1 VIDPPEETNEMDQ
14 WILACKALMKADVRF
29 LIVGAFGA
37 ELHFLHGTLQI
48 LTRDM
53 DLLLPRDP
61 AEVLRGLLA
70 LRDAGFTLEAGGD
83 QLLPDEVVAAGI
95 VRQSATVKARRGP
108 EWVDL
113 MTWSR
118 DIEFSELWPR
128 RVPFMVRDIEV
139 PVAPLA
145 DILRSKKGAYRMK
158 DRMFLE
164 QFKEVIGEALER
176 ERKRENRQPP
186 AGPLPPD

>member
-1 VIDPPEETNEMDQ
+1 MR
-14 WILACKALMKADVRF
+14 ADVRF
-29 LIVGAFGA
+29 IIVGAFGA

-48 LTRDM
+48 VTRDM

-70 LRDAGFTLEAGGD
+70 LRDAGFTLEAGGED
-83 QLLPDEVVAAGI
+83 LLPDEVVAAGI
-95 VRQSATVKARRGP
+95 VRQSATVRALRGS

-118 DIEFSELWPR
+118 DMLFDELWPR
-128 RVPFMVRDIEV
+128 RVPFTVRDIQV

-145 DILRSKKGAYRMK
+145 DILRSKQGAYRMK
-158 DRMFLE
+158 DRLFLE
-164 QFKEVIGEALER
+164 QFKEVISEALER
-176 ERKRENRQPP
+176 ERKRHQKRPP
-186 AGPLPPD
+186 STPAPG